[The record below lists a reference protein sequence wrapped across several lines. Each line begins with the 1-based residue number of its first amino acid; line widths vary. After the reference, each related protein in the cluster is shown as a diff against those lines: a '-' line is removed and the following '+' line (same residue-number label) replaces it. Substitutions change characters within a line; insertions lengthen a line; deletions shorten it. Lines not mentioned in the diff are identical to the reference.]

1 VPRVLVI
8 VPTASH
14 APWYRP
20 GAWAGLAGPYFPV
33 TSGGK
38 VLLFDPSVFAGE
50 RFHLGAADL
59 GTDSWSWMSSPSEA
73 MDGRGSFQTRAQDA
87 NLQYGG
93 NLVAVSGRSVVYG
106 YHGEGFTDPSN
117 GRVGQANQF
126 MHFLDNGLF
135 LGQFGTPTTRAGST
149 PVPGQ
154 SGNSFSWSLVR
165 SGTRTF
171 LYHNDES
178 SWGGVHRWELVG
190 LDGVQELNATGEPGL
205 TLALR

>member
-1 VPRVLVI
+1 
-8 VPTASH
+8 
-14 APWYRP
+14 
-20 GAWAGLAGPYFPV
+20 
-33 TSGGK
+33 
-38 VLLFDPSVFAGE
+38 
-50 RFHLGAADL
+50 
-59 GTDSWSWMSSPSEA
+59 

-106 YHGEGFTDPSN
+106 YHGEFFTDPSN

-135 LGQFGTPTTRAGST
+135 LGQFGTPSTRVGPSPAAG
-149 PVPGQ
+149 Q
-154 SGNSFSWSLVR
+154 AGNAFSWSLVR

-171 LYHNDES
+171 VYHNDES